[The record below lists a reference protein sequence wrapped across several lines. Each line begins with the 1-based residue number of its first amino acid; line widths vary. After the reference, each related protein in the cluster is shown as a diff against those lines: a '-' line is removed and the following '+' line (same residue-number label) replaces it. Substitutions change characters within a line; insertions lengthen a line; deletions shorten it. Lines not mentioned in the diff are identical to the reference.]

1 MAINR
6 DKFFAGVK
14 SGPFNGP
21 LKAAQVKG
29 MTAILDAWD
38 GSGLTD
44 IRWLAYMLATVL
56 RECGANMLPV
66 REGFKATD
74 AEARAFVKRQKR
86 KYAVVVDGQ
95 VYYGRGLVQLTWQKN
110 YKTMGGLLG
119 IDLVGKPD
127 LALDP
132 ETASKIMFKG
142 MQLGTFTGK
151 KLGDFFTAGK
161 TDWRNARKIIN
172 GLDHA
177 DEIAGHAK
185 QFHSDIVNA
194 S

>member
-21 LKAAQVKG
+21 LKAAQIKG

-38 GSGLTD
+38 ESGMTD
-44 IRWLAYMLATVL
+44 IRRLAYMLATVL

-66 REGFKATD
+66 REGFKTSD
-74 AEARAFVKRQKR
+74 ADARAYVKRRKY
-86 KYAVVVDGQ
+86 KYAVVVDEQ

-110 YKTMGGLLG
+110 YKKMGDLLG
-119 IDLVGKPD
+119 VDLVGNPD
-127 LALDP
+127 LALNP
-132 ETASKIMFKG
+132 EIASKIMFKG
-142 MQLGTFTGK
+142 MELGTFTGK
-151 KLGDFFTAGK
+151 KLDDFFNATT

-177 DEIAGHAK
+177 DEIANHAK